1 MTILYPVKD
10 NLYVNLTN
18 RCPCACTFCLRNQG
32 AGVYGSDSL
41 WLEREPT
48 VAEVLTEFVKYDLAQ
63 YREIVF
69 CGYGEPTER
78 LEDLLTIARALKAQ
92 KPDIRIR
99 VNTNGLSDLI
109 NKRSTATEF
118 AGVVDT
124 LSISLNTDD
133 PAEYVKLCNPVF
145 GDAAYP
151 ALLTFAKEAA
161 QVVPQV
167 VFTIVGAPITS
178 PAQQARCQVLA
189 AACGVTLR
197 IRPYEG

>member
-1 MTILYPVKD
+1 MTIVYQVKE

-18 RCPCACTFCLRNQG
+18 RCPCACTFCLRNLG

-48 VAEVLTEFVKYDLAQ
+48 VAEVLAEFAKYDISQ
-63 YREIVF
+63 YQEIVF

-78 LEDLLTIARALKAQ
+78 LEDLLAIACALKAQ
-92 KPDIRIR
+92 YPAVKLR

-109 NKRSTATEF
+109 NKRPTAAEF
-118 AGVVDT
+118 AGLIDT

-145 GDAAYP
+145 GDVAYP
-151 ALLTFAKEAA
+151 ALLKFAEEAA
-161 QVVPQV
+161 KVVPQV
-167 VFTIVGAPITS
+167 VFTIVGEPITS
-178 PAQQARCQVLA
+178 PDQQARCQALA
-189 AACGVTLR
+189 DARGVTLR